1 MSLHGNYLRA
11 SSTPN
16 NRPAFGGTF
25 TAGNQNLAAPS
36 GLAVNT
42 WTHLAATFDG
52 AMVRLYV
59 NGVQVTSQAQATP
72 LRATTG
78 TLQIGADSYAGENF
92 VGRIDEV
99 RIYNR
104 ALTAA
109 EIQADIVTPVGGTP
123 QSDTTPP
130 TVALTAPAAGSTVFS
145 LVRVS
150 DRK

>member
-25 TAGNQNLAAPS
+25 TAGNQNVKAPS

-59 NGVQVTSQAQATP
+59 NGVEVASQAQTAP
-72 LRATTG
+72 LAITTG
-78 TLQIGADSYAGENF
+78 TLQIGADSDAGEHF
-92 VGRIDEV
+92 AGRSDEGRIDT
-99 RIYNR
+99 RR
-104 ALTAA
+104 QAA
-109 EIQADIVTPVGGTP
+109 ADTET
-123 QSDTTPP
+123 DMK
-130 TVALTAPAAGSTVFS
+130 PA
-145 LVRVS
+145 
-150 DRK
+150 